1 MAVQIST
8 EHTLDHTSSFN
19 NNNEQR
25 INSSR
30 SNNDFESEF
39 SEILNR
45 DVPTRIENLSS
56 VRLASNT
63 VVSSTNDEDRIIYN
77 IDGTINCHDLSY
89 NTLCMI
95 SGRPSL
101 DRLTSLTISVACP
114 NSSDNLSVLSYAT
127 PGLNTLRLDNSR
139 IQSLRVLGDELS
151 RLRTLSVCYCGLQDL
166 DGINYCPN
174 IVNLCAADNQINDVY
189 PITELRRIHT
199 LDLEN
204 NDFEEYASISFLFI
218 CPKLENLVLKGNP
231 ISYDEDYRC
240 TIFRILPSLKN
251 LDVIMMQR
259 APKYVCKKDMNPP
272 DDNFD
277 GPSATVVNFPKE
289 FQGKY
294 IL

>member
-1 MAVQIST
+1 MAVEATYERPVQIST
-8 EHTLDHTSSFN
+8 DTLDTSFN

-25 INSSR
+25 LNSS
-30 SNNDFESEF
+30 SNNVADFESEF
-39 SEILNR
+39 AEILNR

-56 VRLASNT
+56 VRLSSNT
-63 VVSSTNDEDRIIYN
+63 VVSATNNEDRIIYN
-77 IDGTINCHDLSY
+77 IDGTINCHDLNYS
-89 NTLCMI
+89 TLCMI

-151 RLRTLSVCYCGLQDL
+151 RLRTLSVCYCGLEDL

-174 IVNLCAADNQINDVY
+174 IVNLCAADNRINDVY

-204 NDFEEYASISFLFI
+204 NEFEEYASISFLFI

-251 LDVIMMQR
+251 LDVIMIKGLQNMF
-259 APKYVCKKDMNPP
+259 AKK
-272 DDNFD
+272 
-277 GPSATVVNFPKE
+277 
-289 FQGKY
+289 
-294 IL
+294 I